1 MVHIKR
7 LQEEGIDVLAII
19 GEIDASS
26 SIELDLTIARSVGEG
41 FRKILIDCSA
51 LEYISS
57 AGLGVFMSYIEEFR
71 DKNIQMV
78 LFGLKEKVINTF
90 EILGLA
96 ELLHILEIHINH
108 PGKSTF
114 VFEIIDDGS
123 VFDINQF
130 NEPGM
135 DSLVHEKRKGG
146 LGIRLVKSIMDK
158 IEYTSEGGKNICRL
172 TKVI

>member
-7 LQEEGIDVLAII
+7 LQENGADIIAVI

-26 SIELDLTIARSVGEG
+26 SIELDLAIAKSVGDG
-41 FRKILIDCSA
+41 FKKILVDCHA

-71 DKNIQMV
+71 DKKIQMV

-96 ELLHILEIHINH
+96 ELLHIRDNKNEALKLANEL
-108 PGKSTF
+108 
-114 VFEIIDDGS
+114 S
-123 VFDINQF
+123 V
-130 NEPGM
+130 
-135 DSLVHEKRKGG
+135 
-146 LGIRLVKSIMDK
+146 
-158 IEYTSEGGKNICRL
+158 
-172 TKVI
+172 